1 MIKYVKIRYV
11 RYQKNQEKMPMKKLI
26 VIIIILL
33 MIFLGMYVYKQN
45 KITNNQNME
54 VSVEEINKIE
64 TYLQKIY
71 MWKEI
76 TGDALPIFDNINDA
90 PDVWL
95 WEVVKKNLEEY
106 ELTYQQLQDKTTEIF
121 GEDLQKEFPK
131 EGYEYMEYDEETD
144 TYFAIGSGLDDEEDV
159 FLLDKIQKSDN
170 GYTVQIVEYLED
182 YSEGYET
189 TDADYNIQIKNLKD
203 ETIGEVKSTESETNI
218 QQFVKDNIDS
228 FTKKEVN
235 LKTDENGKIYVTS
248 IRNIESE
255 NVVANEGE

>member
-1 MIKYVKIRYV
+1 
-11 RYQKNQEKMPMKKLI
+11 
-26 VIIIILL
+26 
-33 MIFLGMYVYKQN
+33 
-45 KITNNQNME
+45 
-54 VSVEEINKIE
+54 
-64 TYLQKIY
+64 
-71 MWKEI
+71 
-76 TGDALPIFDNINDA
+76 
-90 PDVWL
+90 
-95 WEVVKKNLEEY
+95 
-106 ELTYQQLQDKTTEIF
+106 
-121 GEDLQKEFPK
+121 
-131 EGYEYMEYDEETD
+131 MEYDEETD

-235 LKTDENGKIYVTS
+235 LKTDENGNIYVTS

>member
-1 MIKYVKIRYV
+1 
-11 RYQKNQEKMPMKKLI
+11 MKKLI

-33 MIFLGMYVYKQN
+33 MIFIGMYIYKQN
-45 KITNNQNME
+45 RIVNNQNTE

-71 MWKEI
+71 MWREI
-76 TGDALPIFDNINDA
+76 TGDALPVFDNINNA
-90 PDVWL
+90 PEVWL

-106 ELTYQQLQDKTTEIF
+106 ELTYGQLQDKTKEIF

-131 EGYEYMEYDEETD
+131 EGYEYMEYNEETD
-144 TYFAIGSGLDDEEDV
+144 TYYAIGS
-159 FLLDKIQKSDN
+159 QKQEN
-170 GYTVQIVEYLED
+170 AYVVQIVEYLED

-189 TDADYNIQIKNLKD
+189 TDTEYNIQIKNLND

-218 QQFVKDNIDS
+218 QQFVKDNINR

-235 LKTDENGKIYVTS
+235 LKTDESGNLYVTS
-248 IRNIESE
+248 VGNIESE
-255 NVVANEGE
+255 NVIADEGE

>member
-1 MIKYVKIRYV
+1 MIKCVRIKNKEYPKTKIGRKV
-11 RYQKNQEKMPMKKLI
+11 PMKKLI

-33 MIFLGMYVYKQN
+33 VIFIGMYIYRQN
-45 KITNNQNME
+45 RIVSNQSAE
-54 VSVEEINKIE
+54 VSVDEINQIE

-71 MWKEI
+71 MWREI
-76 TGDALPIFDNINDA
+76 TGDALPIFDNINNA

-106 ELTYQQLQDKTTEIF
+106 ELSYEQLQDRTKEIF

-131 EGYEYMEYDEETD
+131 EGYEYMEYNEETD
-144 TYFAIGSGLDDEEDV
+144 TYYAIGSGLDNQEDV
-159 FLLDKIQKSDN
+159 FLLDKIQKQDN

-189 TDADYNIQIKNLKD
+189 TDAEYNIQIKNLND

-218 QQFVKDNIDS
+218 QQFVKDNIDK

-235 LKTDENGKIYVTS
+235 LKTDENGNIYVTS
-248 IRNIESE
+248 VRNI
-255 NVVANEGE
+255 